1 MALAPTP
8 LSAAIQPAPMPM
20 KIAARC
26 QVQGLVGAVSEAALE
41 EVPMEVVPVQKVPSP
56 AKIQPSPKT
65 EVDHVAEMKIR
76 FCNGDRP
83 PL

>member
-1 MALAPTP
+1 
-8 LSAAIQPAPMPM
+8 
-20 KIAARC
+20 
-26 QVQGLVGAVSEAALE
+26 VGAASEAALE
-41 EVPMEVVPVQKVPSP
+41 QVPMEVVPVQKVPSP

-83 PL
+83 PLYRGTASTGFLTRRMRRRHQKFHDKLNHL